1 MKIFFKEIFS
11 FINPSENAELKKG
24 SEQWKKQLP
33 TLWLLGKTGAGKS
46 SLIQAFTKDSAIEI
60 GNGFSPC
67 TKTAKNY
74 DYPLGKPILRFLDT
88 RGLSEA
94 GYDPTEDI
102 EVCQNG
108 SHALIIMMKADEVEQ
123 SDLVNA
129 LRKIKNIGG
138 IQHLLIV
145 HTNILSVSEEE
156 RDQAISYNQGQI
168 EEVLS
173 KEINSVY
180 VDFAPED
187 NTPIGIA
194 ELKKAASEMLPFL
207 NTIINDEEHASR
219 EEHNFNMLRNE
230 IIWYSGS
237 AGASD
242 ALPGVGLI
250 SVPAIQGKML
260 HSLANQYSI
269 EWDQKTFSEFI
280 GTLGVGFVWKYSVQF
295 AIREGVKFIPVYG
308 QTVGAV
314 AAVVI
319 SSASTYAIGRVA
331 CKYLYHKS
339 KGEPV
344 STEEM
349 TKLYEEALSRGK
361 EVAEN
366 EASEK

>member
-1 MKIFFKEIFS
+1 MKNFFEKMFS
-11 FINPSENAELKKG
+11 FVNPGENTELKKG

-67 TKTAKNY
+67 TKTAKSY
-74 DYPLGKPILRFLDT
+74 DYPLKKPILRFLDT

-102 EVCQNG
+102 EVCRNG
-108 SHALIIMMKADEVEQ
+108 SHALIIMMKADDVEQ
-123 SDLVNA
+123 SDLVHA
-129 LRKIKNIGG
+129 LEKIKKTGS

-145 HTNILSVSEEE
+145 HTDILSVPEQE
-156 RDQAISYNQGQI
+156 RVQASSYNQRQV
-168 EEVLS
+168 EEVWE
-173 KEINSVY
+173 KEVNAVY
-180 VDFAPED
+180 VDFSPD
-187 NTPIGIA
+187 NNTPTGIL
-194 ELKKAASEMLPFL
+194 ELKKAASEMLPLL
-207 NTIINDEEHASR
+207 NIIMNDEEHTSR

-230 IIWYSGS
+230 IIWYAGS

-242 ALPGVGLI
+242 ALPAVGLV

-260 HSLANQYSI
+260 HSLANQYGV
-269 EWDQKTFSEFI
+269 EWDYETFMQFT
-280 GTLGVGFVWKYSVQF
+280 GALGAGFAWKYSVQF

-314 AAVVI
+314 AAVTI
-319 SSASTYAIGRVA
+319 SSATTYALGRVA

-339 KGEPV
+339 KGESV
-344 STEEM
+344 STKELTELY
-349 TKLYEEALSRGK
+349 TKTLSKGR

-366 EASEK
+366 EASKK